1 MPRKPHNRTGDK
13 GRNFYETTSPWETQV
28 ETVSKPP
35 KSYSG
40 LVDQSMPLS
49 SRLINDTPGPEV
61 MRSVQP
67 EQYDNPRGYPG
78 MSLITS
84 GAEKSKLGR
93 HDADHSI
100 THNAEGEAK
109 LARTGK

>member
-1 MPRKPHNRTGDK
+1 MPRKSGDK
-13 GRNFYETTSPWETQV
+13 GRNFYETSSPWETQV
-28 ETVSKPP
+28 ETKSKPP

-40 LVDQSMPLS
+40 LVDQSIPLS
-49 SRLINDTPGPEV
+49 SRLINDISGTEV
-61 MRSVQP
+61 MRSLQP

-78 MSLITS
+78 LSLVTC
-84 GAEKSKLGR
+84 GDQKSKLGR